1 MMYRMRKFME
11 GRYGAD
17 QLALALLV
25 TAVVLSVAV
34 RLIGIPYLVVIVY
47 IPLGI
52 CIFRMLSKNI
62 RRRSMENYKY
72 LMLANRVRA
81 WFGRI
86 RRRIAGSKTH
96 RFFRCPSCRAELRL
110 PKGKG
115 KILITCPKCRHEFM
129 RKT

>member
-1 MMYRMRKFME
+1 MYFRRFME

-17 QLALALLV
+17 QLSLALLV
-25 TAVVLSVAV
+25 ASVVLSVVV
-34 RLIGIPYLVVIVY
+34 RLIGIPYLAVIVY
-47 IPLGI
+47 IPLGL
-52 CIFRMLSKNI
+52 CLFRMLSKNI

-72 LMLANRVRA
+72 LMLANSVRT
-81 WFGRI
+81 WFGRMK
-86 RRRIAGSKTH
+86 RRIAGSKTH
-96 RFFRCPSCRAELRL
+96 RYFRCPGCKAELRL